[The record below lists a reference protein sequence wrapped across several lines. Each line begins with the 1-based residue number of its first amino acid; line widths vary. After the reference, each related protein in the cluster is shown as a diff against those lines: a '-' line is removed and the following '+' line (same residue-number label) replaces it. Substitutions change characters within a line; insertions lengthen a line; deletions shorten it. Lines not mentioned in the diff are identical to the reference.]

1 MRKLLAR
8 MGSFTGYTL
17 LIAMAI
23 FYLIALIA
31 IIILALYAFTG
42 GN

>member
-1 MRKLLAR
+1 MRKFLAR
-8 MGSFTGYTL
+8 IGSYTGYTL

-23 FYLIALIA
+23 FYLIALIV

-42 GN
+42 EN

>member
-1 MRKLLAR
+1 MKKLLAR
-8 MGSFTGYTL
+8 MGSYTGYAL
-17 LIAMAI
+17 LIAMAV

-42 GN
+42 EN

>member
-1 MRKLLAR
+1 MRKLLAH